1 MLTQSPRRASD
12 ASISSATSFILIGSI
27 VAGALLG
34 HCFPAVGQQLG
45 GLVDYTVLLLVGVL
59 FFGVRFGALI
69 QAAGNWR
76 FLAIALLANFVLVPL
91 IGYGIAS
98 LFLSAHPLFLVGLVV
113 YFMAPCTDWFLG
125 FTRLAGG
132 DVALGTALL
141 PINMV
146 LQLLL
151 YPLYLQLFTQQIVE
165 VNAVIIGSSM
175 LQWFLLPLGVSVL
188 LHQVLRVS
196 TAPARFESVL
206 QRAERITP
214 WLIGLLVFEIFAAN
228 MGIILEHRAVFAWL
242 LLAVFTFFLLTFL
255 LGEGLARMFH
265 LRYPEH
271 ALLTMTI
278 AARNA
283 PLMLATTMAALP
295 EQPLVYAA
303 LVIGMLLEFP
313 HLTVLQRLLL
323 GVRHRPRNRDVLVGY
338 RRLKNQTW
346 DLHSAS
352 HPRPHRD

>member
-1 MLTQSPRRASD
+1 MLNQSSTRASD
-12 ASISSATSFILIGSI
+12 ASISSAISFILIGSI
-27 VAGALLG
+27 LAGALLG
-34 HCFPAVGQQLG
+34 HSSPAAGQQLG
-45 GLVDYTVLLLVGVL
+45 ELVDYTLLLLVSLL
-59 FFGVRFGALI
+59 FFGVRFGALM

-98 LFLSAHPLFLVGLVV
+98 LFLFAHPLFLVGLVI

-125 FTRLAGG
+125 FTRLSGG
-132 DVALGTALL
+132 NVALGTTLL

-165 VNAVIIGSSM
+165 VNAAIIGSSM
-175 LQWFLLPLGVSVL
+175 VQWFLLPLAVAVV
-188 LHQVLRVS
+188 LHQVLRIS
-196 TAPARFESVL
+196 LQPARFEGVL
-206 QRAERITP
+206 HRADQTAP

-228 MGIILEHRAVFAWL
+228 VSTILEHRAVFAWI

-255 LGEGLARMFH
+255 LGEGLSHLFR

-283 PLMLATTMAALP
+283 PLMLAVTMAALP

-303 LVIGMLLEFP
+303 LVIGMLVEFP
-313 HLTVLQRLLL
+313 HLTALQRLLI
-323 GVRHRPRNRDVLVGY
+323 GVRQRLQYRDVLV
-338 RRLKNQTW
+338 NAAA
-346 DLHSAS
+346 DN
-352 HPRPHRD
+352 